1 MMRGTRKCGLLL
13 IWVFLFTLLVPLAG
27 QNISVTSFRA
37 LPDDLTARVE
47 PITNENGKKCA
58 LVRIVTTE
66 RGFEFDTD
74 LLGLCTDV
82 DESHAGEVW
91 IWLAPGS
98 NRITIRHAQLG
109 VLRNYIYPVPI
120 ESACVYEMVLATGR
134 VHSYVEEQNRSNFL
148 ALTITPPEAMVKID
162 GEVVTID
169 DGQLSS
175 LLPVGE
181 HRYEAYCT
189 LYHPKSGTFTILP
202 DKKTVLDL
210 ELLPHHGFLQV
221 LSEPEQDATV
231 FVDGSKVGSTPY
243 LSDRLSSGD
252 HTVQVA
258 KSMYKN
264 ATAQVT
270 VKDGQTSEVV
280 LALAPNFA
288 VPYFICKDEEAEIW
302 VNGEKKG
309 TGEWSGRL
317 PVGTY
322 RVEVRKASH
331 RPIVR
336 QLVLELGDS
345 TSVVLDAPTPIEG
358 NLQVNSTPIGA
369 DILLDGQ
376 KVGTTPEILNH
387 VLVGRHELKVTK
399 EGFVPD
405 VSDVTVEE
413 GQQAEVSVKLNAI
426 RSMERPLPTTG
437 GDAQGRLPST
447 PALQRTPLKLFFT
460 LNAACSASPQ
470 WSFGFRI
477 GTLRLFGGNI
487 SLMSNFHFKALHAK
501 EPEEGQLYVFSEKK
515 ASRLAVTAGVTC
527 HPATPVLLFLN
538 VGYGFRSVCYQS
550 MSDNEY
556 YRYSPHSLQGAE
568 LSMGLMANIRGLLL
582 SVEVE
587 TLNFKYVEFKFG
599 MGGLINLQ
607 EE

>member
-1 MMRGTRKCGLLL
+1 MRGTIKCGLLL
-13 IWVFLFTLLVPLAG
+13 LWVFLSTLLVPLAG
-27 QNISVTSFRA
+27 QNLSVTSFRA
-37 LPDDLTARVE
+37 LPDDLTARVD

-98 NRITIRHAQLG
+98 NRITIRHTQLG

-120 ESACVYEMVLATGR
+120 ESACVYEMVLATGH

-148 ALTITPPEAMVKID
+148 ALTISPPEAMVKID
-162 GEVVTID
+162 GEVMTTN

-189 LYHPKSGTFTILP
+189 LYHPQSGTFSIVP
-202 DKKTVLDL
+202 DKKTILDL
-210 ELLPHHGFLQV
+210 ELSPHHGFLQV

-231 FVDGSKVGSTPY
+231 FIDGSKVGSTPY
-243 LSDRLSSGD
+243 LSERLPSGN

-270 VKDGQTSEVV
+270 VNDGQTTEVV

-288 VPYFICKDEEAEIW
+288 VPHFACEDEAAEIW
-302 VNGEKKG
+302 VNGEWKG

-317 PVGTY
+317 PAGTY
-322 RVEVRKASH
+322 RAEARKASH
-331 RPIVR
+331 RTTVR
-336 QLVLELGDS
+336 QLVLALGDS
-345 TSVVLDAPTPIEG
+345 IAVSLDAPIPIEG
-358 NLQVNSTPIGA
+358 NLQVNSTPLGA

-387 VLVGRHELKVTK
+387 VLIGRHELKVTK
-399 EGFVPD
+399 EGYLPE

-426 RSMERPLPTTG
+426 RSIEQPLSTTG
-437 GDAQGRLPST
+437 GNMQGSPSNS
-447 PALQRTPLKLFFT
+447 PVQQRRPLKVFFT
-460 LNAACSASPQ
+460 LNAAYSAMPQ

-487 SLMSNFHFKALHAK
+487 SLMSNFHFKKLHAK
-501 EPEEGQLYVFSEKK
+501 EPEEGQMYIFSEKK

-527 HPATPVLLFLN
+527 HPAKPVLLFLN
-538 VGYGFRSVCYQS
+538 AGYGFRSVCYLN
-550 MSDNEY
+550 MTDNEY
-556 YRYSPHSLQGAE
+556 YRYSPHTLQGVE
-568 LSMGLMANIRGLLL
+568 LSIGLMAHFRGLLL
-582 SVEVE
+582 SAEVE

-599 MGGLINLQ
+599 IGGLINLQ
-607 EE
+607 EK